1 MASQGRY
8 LDALKLI
15 KTENPFPAVC
25 GAICNRRCEDACT
38 RGTIDQA
45 VAIDEIKKFIAEQEL
60 HAEKRYIPPMLNYSG
75 KPFEEKV
82 AVIGAGPAGISAG
95 IYAASRGKK
104 VLITEKN
111 TVGGL
116 IGKVSTVTHYAGI
129 MTEETG
135 SSFAKRLKI
144 QAENTGIDII
154 YEEVTQV
161 ELQGSIKKVFTK
173 DGAYDAKKIVLANGT
188 TPRKLNIPGEA
199 ELTGKGM
206 GMNAQRDGRK
216 YTDKNIYVVGGA
228 DGAVKEALYL
238 SKFAKQVTIIHFEDT
253 LGCIEEFKN
262 KAEQTP
268 NIKLR
273 LGSRLHA
280 VYGAEQVEA
289 LEISDE
295 KTGSVEKIADCGCGI
310 FVYAGTTPNTELYSE
325 LELDNGFIPVDENM
339 ETNIAG
345 VYAVGDIRVK
355 QVRQVSTAVAD
366 GTVAGIHLAK

>member
-1 MASQGRY
+1 MMY
-8 LDALKLI
+8 DVVI
-15 KTENPFPAVC
+15 
-25 GAICNRRCEDACT
+25 
-38 RGTIDQA
+38 
-45 VAIDEIKKFIAEQEL
+45 
-60 HAEKRYIPPMLNYSG
+60 
-75 KPFEEKV
+75 
-82 AVIGAGPAGISAG
+82 IGAGPAGISAG

-188 TPRKLNIPGEA
+188 TPRKLN
-199 ELTGKGM
+199 
-206 GMNAQRDGRK
+206 
-216 YTDKNIYVVGGA
+216 VVGGA

>member
-1 MASQGRY
+1 MY
-8 LDALKLI
+8 DVVI
-15 KTENPFPAVC
+15 
-25 GAICNRRCEDACT
+25 
-38 RGTIDQA
+38 
-45 VAIDEIKKFIAEQEL
+45 
-60 HAEKRYIPPMLNYSG
+60 
-75 KPFEEKV
+75 
-82 AVIGAGPAGISAG
+82 IGAGPAGISAG

-135 SSFAKRLKI
+135 SSFAKRLKF
-144 QAENTGIDII
+144 
-154 YEEVTQV
+154 
-161 ELQGSIKKVFTK
+161 QGEICGIKKVFTK

>member
-1 MASQGRY
+1 MMY
-8 LDALKLI
+8 DVVI
-15 KTENPFPAVC
+15 
-25 GAICNRRCEDACT
+25 
-38 RGTIDQA
+38 
-45 VAIDEIKKFIAEQEL
+45 
-60 HAEKRYIPPMLNYSG
+60 
-75 KPFEEKV
+75 
-82 AVIGAGPAGISAG
+82 IGAGPAGISAG

-111 TVGGL
+111 TVGRL

>member
-1 MASQGRY
+1 MMY
-8 LDALKLI
+8 DVVI
-15 KTENPFPAVC
+15 
-25 GAICNRRCEDACT
+25 
-38 RGTIDQA
+38 
-45 VAIDEIKKFIAEQEL
+45 
-60 HAEKRYIPPMLNYSG
+60 
-75 KPFEEKV
+75 
-82 AVIGAGPAGISAG
+82 IGAGPAGISAG

-135 SSFAKRLKI
+135 SSFTKRLKI

-228 DGAVKEALYL
+228 DGAVSSSAR
-238 SKFAKQVTIIHFEDT
+238 A
-253 LGCIEEFKN
+253 
-262 KAEQTP
+262 
-268 NIKLR
+268 
-273 LGSRLHA
+273 A
-280 VYGAEQVEA
+280 V
-289 LEISDE
+289 S
-295 KTGSVEKIADCGCGI
+295 
-310 FVYAGTTPNTELYSE
+310 F
-325 LELDNGFIPVDENM
+325 
-339 ETNIAG
+339 
-345 VYAVGDIRVK
+345 
-355 QVRQVSTAVAD
+355 
-366 GTVAGIHLAK
+366 

>member
-1 MASQGRY
+1 MMY
-8 LDALKLI
+8 DVVI
-15 KTENPFPAVC
+15 
-25 GAICNRRCEDACT
+25 
-38 RGTIDQA
+38 
-45 VAIDEIKKFIAEQEL
+45 
-60 HAEKRYIPPMLNYSG
+60 
-75 KPFEEKV
+75 
-82 AVIGAGPAGISAG
+82 IGAGPAGISAG

-216 YTDKNIYVVGGA
+216 YTDNCLFSVDCFNPFLYFIRCITIDPVFHVLLG
-228 DGAVKEALYL
+228 VLCMVALTVL
-238 SKFAKQVTIIHFEDT
+238 MRDKATDNFSCLIINRTQHFF
-253 LGCIEEFKN
+253 CWN
-262 KAEQTP
+262 
-268 NIKLR
+268 
-273 LGSRLHA
+273 
-280 VYGAEQVEA
+280 
-289 LEISDE
+289 
-295 KTGSVEKIADCGCGI
+295 
-310 FVYAGTTPNTELYSE
+310 
-325 LELDNGFIPVDENM
+325 
-339 ETNIAG
+339 
-345 VYAVGDIRVK
+345 
-355 QVRQVSTAVAD
+355 STFY
-366 GTVAGIHLAK
+366 

>member
-1 MASQGRY
+1 MY
-8 LDALKLI
+8 DVVI
-15 KTENPFPAVC
+15 
-25 GAICNRRCEDACT
+25 
-38 RGTIDQA
+38 
-45 VAIDEIKKFIAEQEL
+45 
-60 HAEKRYIPPMLNYSG
+60 
-75 KPFEEKV
+75 
-82 AVIGAGPAGISAG
+82 IGAGPAGISAG

-268 NIKLR
+268 NIK
-273 LGSRLHA
+273 
-280 VYGAEQVEA
+280 
-289 LEISDE
+289 
-295 KTGSVEKIADCGCGI
+295 IADCGCGI

>member
-1 MASQGRY
+1 MMY
-8 LDALKLI
+8 DVVI
-15 KTENPFPAVC
+15 
-25 GAICNRRCEDACT
+25 
-38 RGTIDQA
+38 
-45 VAIDEIKKFIAEQEL
+45 
-60 HAEKRYIPPMLNYSG
+60 
-75 KPFEEKV
+75 
-82 AVIGAGPAGISAG
+82 IGAGPAGISAG

-188 TPRKLNIPGEA
+188 T
-199 ELTGKGM
+199 
-206 GMNAQRDGRK
+206 
-216 YTDKNIYVVGGA
+216 
-228 DGAVKEALYL
+228 
-238 SKFAKQVTIIHFEDT
+238 
-253 LGCIEEFKN
+253 
-262 KAEQTP
+262 
-268 NIKLR
+268 
-273 LGSRLHA
+273 
-280 VYGAEQVEA
+280 
-289 LEISDE
+289 
-295 KTGSVEKIADCGCGI
+295 
-310 FVYAGTTPNTELYSE
+310 
-325 LELDNGFIPVDENM
+325 
-339 ETNIAG
+339 NIAG

>member
-1 MASQGRY
+1 MMY
-8 LDALKLI
+8 DVVI
-15 KTENPFPAVC
+15 
-25 GAICNRRCEDACT
+25 
-38 RGTIDQA
+38 
-45 VAIDEIKKFIAEQEL
+45 
-60 HAEKRYIPPMLNYSG
+60 
-75 KPFEEKV
+75 
-82 AVIGAGPAGISAG
+82 IGAGPAGISAG

-135 SSFAKRLKI
+135 SSFAKRLKV
-144 QAENTGIDII
+144 QAENAGIDII

-280 VYGAEQVEA
+280 VYGRRNDTEYRV
-289 LEISDE
+289 
-295 KTGSVEKIADCGCGI
+295 I
-310 FVYAGTTPNTELYSE
+310 FR
-325 LELDNGFIPVDENM
+325 
-339 ETNIAG
+339 
-345 VYAVGDIRVK
+345 IRI
-355 QVRQVSTAVAD
+355 R
-366 GTVAGIHLAK
+366 

>member
-1 MASQGRY
+1 MY
-8 LDALKLI
+8 DVVI
-15 KTENPFPAVC
+15 
-25 GAICNRRCEDACT
+25 
-38 RGTIDQA
+38 
-45 VAIDEIKKFIAEQEL
+45 
-60 HAEKRYIPPMLNYSG
+60 
-75 KPFEEKV
+75 
-82 AVIGAGPAGISAG
+82 IGAGPAGISAG

-206 GMNAQRDGRK
+206 GMNAELKLTFSVRCSLLMRCICAEKRIGGKQ
-216 YTDKNIYVVGGA
+216 YVSISNRNA
-228 DGAVKEALYL
+228 
-238 SKFAKQVTIIHFEDT
+238 SKSKSRT
-253 LGCIEEFKN
+253 LC
-262 KAEQTP
+262 
-268 NIKLR
+268 
-273 LGSRLHA
+273 SR
-280 VYGAEQVEA
+280 
-289 LEISDE
+289 
-295 KTGSVEKIADCGCGI
+295 
-310 FVYAGTTPNTELYSE
+310 
-325 LELDNGFIPVDENM
+325 
-339 ETNIAG
+339 
-345 VYAVGDIRVK
+345 
-355 QVRQVSTAVAD
+355 
-366 GTVAGIHLAK
+366 TVQYQQP